1 MALKSTLVTARSP
14 ILCQSSLFA
23 ELKRW
28 QPPLFTLSRTTTST
42 TGLYAPTLGRNSATT
57 PPERPPNG
65 SRRRSRKSA
74 RPNSSSTSRTEKRAE
89 RVLQKTGP
97 PDCSGDDPAESG
109 DALLHLHAVGMLAG
123 PCQQLR
129 QGHDTGLAR
138 NLPAVVHEHQC
149 RYALDGEP
157 PQQFLYGVAVDLDQP
172 QIGFELGC
180 RLFEDRRHRP
190 AGTAP
195 DSPEINQYGN
205 VIMVCLPPQADVGVR
220 RR

>member
-1 MALKSTLVTARSP
+1 MAPKLTLVTAPSP
-14 ILCQSSLFA
+14 IHCQSSRFV

-28 QPPLFTLSRTTTST
+28 QRQLFTLSRTTTST
-42 TGLYAPTLGRNSATT
+42 TGLYAPALGRNSATA
-57 PPERPPNG
+57 PREKPPNG
-65 SRRRSRKSA
+65 LRRRSRKSA

-89 RVLQKTGP
+89 RVLQKAGP
-97 PDCSGDDPAESG
+97 PDCSGDDPAESR
-109 DALLHLHAVGMLAG
+109 DALLHLHAVDMLAG

-157 PQQFLYGVAVDLDQP
+157 PQQFLYGVAIDLDQP
-172 QIGFELGC
+172 QSGFELGR

-195 DSPEINQYGN
+195 CGP
-205 VIMVCLPPQADVGVR
+205 
-220 RR
+220 